1 MEDELFEWDDANIL
15 HLAEHD
21 VEPEEAEEVI
31 LEDPMEMGYDK
42 SDLGEDRWSYL
53 GETLQRRILQVVI
66 TSRGERTRIVTAFEP
81 IRRIKLLYWKSKA
94 GLL

>member
-1 MEDELFEWDDANIL
+1 MNDELFDWDDANIL

-21 VEPEEAEEVI
+21 VIPEEAEEVI
-31 LEDPMEMGYDK
+31 LGEPVEMSYDK

-53 GETLQRRILQVVI
+53 GETSGRRILQVVI
-66 TSRGERTRIVTAFEP
+66 TPRGNKVRIVTAFEP
-81 IRRIKLLYWKSKA
+81 IRRYKLLYWKSKA